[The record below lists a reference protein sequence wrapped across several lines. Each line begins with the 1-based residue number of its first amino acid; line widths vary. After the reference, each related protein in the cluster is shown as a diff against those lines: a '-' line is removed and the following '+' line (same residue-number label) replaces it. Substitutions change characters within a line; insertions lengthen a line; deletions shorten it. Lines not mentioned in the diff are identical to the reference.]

1 MQFLSFIAANALLFM
16 SLILVVG
23 VPVLLAK
30 GESGR
35 SGAIRWIEIGSV
47 TWLVLLLAN
56 TGLSFFVV

>member
-1 MQFLSFIAANALLFM
+1 MQFISFIAANALLFV
-16 SLILVVG
+16 SLIIVIG

-47 TWLVLLLAN
+47 AWLVLLLVN
-56 TGLSFFVV
+56 TGISFLVV